1 MTNHPTT
8 VALLG
13 AGYISDY
20 HFQALRSLPNLEIKA
35 ICDLNQVLAGQF
47 AQARGIPKVYGD
59 LPKMLEEEQLDV
71 VHVLTPPHIHHA
83 TASQVVKAGV
93 NAFIE
98 KPLCHTV
105 SHCQS
110 LRQLAESSGQVIG
123 VSHNFLYF
131 PIYEKLLTDWR
142 SGELGQIDSVDI
154 VWNKALGQLQGNNFN
169 MWLFQDPKHILFE
182 VCPHSFAHVIH
193 LLGQPDDLS
202 VQVRDQV
209 SLPEGKEFYRCWE
222 INGSKGKTNIRI
234 RFSFIDSYP
243 EHYIHVRGSNG
254 IARVD
259 FENNTY
265 TYQQHTPYLL
275 DIDRYLNIA
284 RMAKDSWLQANG
296 TLTNFVL
303 SKMGRS
309 QNAGPFPYSILRTVQ
324 SFYETRHNQ
333 LDERLT
339 PAIGEAAVAL
349 AEWVAQEANLPEPS
363 VTPQVTPEAIPLS
376 STPKTVLV
384 LGGTGFIGQ
393 ALVRRLCQEGY
404 GVRIL
409 SRNPSGCPQD
419 IRQMGVELIKG
430 DFTNLDIVEEALEGI
445 EWVYHLAKGDG
456 KSWSEYLKSDVEPT
470 EKLAQLCLE
479 KGIKRLIYTSSIAI
493 YYAGQNAPTI
503 TEETPPHPAMIQGSF
518 YARSKVENERL
529 LLALH
534 HNQGLP
540 VVIFRPGV
548 VLGRGANPYH
558 WGIAAWPYNSV
569 CYPWG
574 DGTNPLP
581 IVLVDDVAD
590 AMVKAMKIP
599 NIDGQSYNLASSP
612 CITAND
618 YLDEFEQESGLK
630 FRRVRIPNWRYY
642 LEAVLKWGIKR
653 VGGDTD
659 AAFPRYAELDG
670 RSLAAMFDCS
680 KAKREL
686 DWSPVEDR
694 TILLDKCVRLPVSE
708 FFK

>member
-1 MTNHPTT
+1 
-8 VALLG
+8 
-13 AGYISDY
+13 
-20 HFQALRSLPNLEIKA
+20 
-35 ICDLNQVLAGQF
+35 
-47 AQARGIPKVYGD
+47 
-59 LPKMLEEEQLDV
+59 
-71 VHVLTPPHIHHA
+71 
-83 TASQVVKAGV
+83 
-93 NAFIE
+93 
-98 KPLCHTV
+98 
-105 SHCQS
+105 
-110 LRQLAESSGQVIG
+110 
-123 VSHNFLYF
+123 
-131 PIYEKLLTDWR
+131 
-142 SGELGQIDSVDI
+142 
-154 VWNKALGQLQGNNFN
+154 
-169 MWLFQDPKHILFE
+169 
-182 VCPHSFAHVIH
+182 
-193 LLGQPDDLS
+193 
-202 VQVRDQV
+202 
-209 SLPEGKEFYRCWE
+209 
-222 INGSKGKTNIRI
+222 
-234 RFSFIDSYP
+234 
-243 EHYIHVRGSNG
+243 
-254 IARVD
+254 
-259 FENNTY
+259 
-265 TYQQHTPYLL
+265 
-275 DIDRYLNIA
+275 
-284 RMAKDSWLQANG
+284 MAKDSWLQANG
-296 TLTNFVL
+296 TLANFVL

-309 QNAGPFPYSILRTVQ
+309 QNAGPFPYSILRTVK

-349 AEWVAQEANLPEPS
+349 AEWVAQEANLHQPS
-363 VTPQVTPEAIPLS
+363 LTPQVTPEATPVS

-393 ALVRRLCQEGY
+393 TLVRRLCQEGY

-430 DFTNLDIVEEALEGI
+430 DFTNLDIVEKALDGI
-445 EWVYHLAKGDG
+445 EWVYHLARGDG

-470 EKLAQLCLE
+470 EKLARLCLE
-479 KGIKRLIYTSSIAI
+479 KGVKRLIYTSSIAI
-493 YYAGQNAPTI
+493 YYAGKNAPTI

-548 VLGRGANPYH
+548 VLGSGANPYH

-569 CYPWG
+569 CCPWG
-574 DGTNPLP
+574 DGTSPLP
-581 IVLVDDVAD
+581 IVLVDDVAE
-590 AMVKAMKIP
+590 AMIQAMKIP

-618 YLDEFEQESGLK
+618 YLDEFERESGLK
-630 FRRVRIPNWRYY
+630 FRRVRIANWRYY

-653 VGGDTD
+653 IGGDTD
-659 AAFPRYAELDG
+659 TAFPSYTELDG
-670 RSLAAMFDCS
+670 RSLAATFDYS